1 LCQLAVFS
9 ENSNAFSLPKLQFV
23 GTIELLSEF

>member
-1 LCQLAVFS
+1 VFS